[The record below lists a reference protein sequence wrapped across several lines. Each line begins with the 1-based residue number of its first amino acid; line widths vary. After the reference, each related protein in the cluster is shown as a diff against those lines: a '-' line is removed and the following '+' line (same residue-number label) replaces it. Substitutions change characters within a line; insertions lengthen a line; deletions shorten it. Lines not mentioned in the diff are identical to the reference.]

1 MLSCWFVW
9 VSCQDRELTN
19 GTLVEIMDSRQLL
32 LEVHNHMEVSVKQQ
46 QFPVIAKHRVR
57 QQCSIFHYPFSQ
69 TTTFAEEGILE
80 TEPIFKVN

>member
-1 MLSCWFVW
+1 
-9 VSCQDRELTN
+9 
-19 GTLVEIMDSRQLL
+19 
-32 LEVHNHMEVSVKQQ
+32 MEVSVKQQ